1 VTRNAA
7 SAPENVAGGFSR
19 PVTREEL
26 IAAGLLITKE
36 SALPSGRLLEEE
48 GPNFLSDIP
57 RWNAT
62 EGEVEPASDIV
73 PQTRLKELLATIPGA
88 SKTSFVKNV
97 PIAVY
102 PLSASS
108 LASMPSLILEEMGG
122 LDKANYPNKDE
133 YLRANFGGAMSLQVA
148 HGKLDA
154 YPIPPGQYASN
165 YKAVPLEE
173 MVSKNP
179 KNAAALSEIL
189 GDLRSI
195 AGVCGALKTVPTEM
209 VLASDLGF
217 PVGRLLKIEAPWG
230 GDQTKDAGKEAYL
243 VACEKPYLINLD
255 ESGLPVAYIKASDAQ
270 QANPLDD
277 PKARVAADWDL
288 AHQMLGAPNARVPR
302 EVFLEVCLGKW
313 DFPAGSPDL
322 NYYQEYLNYLF
333 DTATALMLPS
343 QKTDLGKHC
352 FGYATLL
359 AMEFYMGGTPAD
371 SLALKA
377 DSKPSDRLATVRDE
391 LDADW
396 ASVPKDVDW

>member
-1 VTRNAA
+1 
-7 SAPENVAGGFSR
+7 
-19 PVTREEL
+19 
-26 IAAGLLITKE
+26 
-36 SALPSGRLLEEE
+36 
-48 GPNFLSDIP
+48 
-57 RWNAT
+57 
-62 EGEVEPASDIV
+62 
-73 PQTRLKELLATIPGA
+73 
-88 SKTSFVKNV
+88 
-97 PIAVY
+97 
-102 PLSASS
+102 
-108 LASMPSLILEEMGG
+108 MGG

-179 KNAAALSEIL
+179 KNAAALSEML

-288 AHQMLGAPNARVPR
+288 AHQMLGDPNARVPR

-396 ASVPKDVDW
+396 ASVPKDVEGRVTYDAFVRYFLSKHASQLAPETQECFEQFLLQDFRSALAMMIPEQKETLGGHCFRYAAMMAGEFYFDAAKEATTGCGCSAPVADILGITHK